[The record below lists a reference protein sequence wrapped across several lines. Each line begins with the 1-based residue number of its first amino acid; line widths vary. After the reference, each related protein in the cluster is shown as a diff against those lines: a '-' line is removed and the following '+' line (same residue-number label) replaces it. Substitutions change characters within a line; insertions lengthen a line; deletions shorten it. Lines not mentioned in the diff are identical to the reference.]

1 LLDALPASDLVGE
14 DVVRPL
20 DGAKLHDFRI
30 LKDRAGR
37 AAADRAYAR
46 MGGSGQARVPF
57 FADERVPMLNT
68 PGMRAA
74 AVDLGK
80 VRVGLAVADELGLM
94 AHPRQYLDGRDQRRV
109 VAELAR
115 LAVAEGITLFVIGL
129 PRQLN
134 GKEGLAAGRARRFAE
149 QLAKRTQA
157 RVELVDEW
165 LSTVEAHARLREQ
178 GTNSREARERVD
190 SAAAAVLLQSWL
202 DGQRAPRDPE
212 EHELSANAA
221 ERERG
226 SAGRDERHDS
236 DDELEEQ
243 DDS

>member
-1 LLDALPASDLVGE
+1 
-14 DVVRPL
+14 
-20 DGAKLHDFRI
+20 
-30 LKDRAGR
+30 
-37 AAADRAYAR
+37 
-46 MGGSGQARVPF
+46 
-57 FADERVPMLNT
+57 MLNR

-109 VAELAR
+109 VADLAR
-115 LAVAEGITLFVIGL
+115 LAVTEGITVFVIGL

-149 QLAKRTQA
+149 QLSKRTPA
-157 RVELVDEW
+157 RVELIDEW

-202 DGQRAPRDPE
+202 DGQRGPRDPE
-212 EHELSANAA
+212 AHELSAPEAA
-221 ERERG
+221 RD
-226 SAGRDERHDS
+226 AAPNGRDARHGG
-236 DDELEEQ
+236 DDEFEEQ
-243 DDS
+243 DDP

>member
-1 LLDALPASDLVGE
+1 
-14 DVVRPL
+14 
-20 DGAKLHDFRI
+20 
-30 LKDRAGR
+30 
-37 AAADRAYAR
+37 
-46 MGGSGQARVPF
+46 
-57 FADERVPMLNT
+57 MLNT

-94 AHPRQYLDGRDQRRV
+94 AHPRPYLDGRDQRRV
-109 VAELAR
+109 VADLAR
-115 LAVAEGITLFVIGL
+115 LAAAEGIGVFVIGL

-149 QLAKRTQA
+149 QLSRRTSA
-157 RVELVDEW
+157 RVELIDEW

-202 DGQRAPRDPE
+202 DGQRAPRDPS
-212 EHELSANAA
+212 EHELSAPEA
-221 ERERG
+221 ERARH
-226 SAGRDERHDS
+226 SAGRDERHS
-236 DDELEEQ
+236 ADDDREEH
-243 DDS
+243 DEP

>member
-1 LLDALPASDLVGE
+1 MLD
-14 DVVRPL
+14 R
-20 DGAKLHDFRI
+20 
-30 LKDRAGR
+30 
-37 AAADRAYAR
+37 
-46 MGGSGQARVPF
+46 
-57 FADERVPMLNT
+57 T
-68 PGMRAA
+68 GMRAA

-115 LAVAEGITLFVIGL
+115 LAQAEGITVFVIGL

-149 QLAKRTQA
+149 QLAKRTPAQI
-157 RVELVDEW
+157 ELVDEW

-202 DGQRAPRDPE
+202 DGRRAPRDPE
-212 EHELSANAA
+212 AHELSAPEATLESGHTA
-221 ERERG
+221 
-226 SAGRDERHDS
+226 RDARHAR
-236 DDELEEQ
+236 DDEFEEQ
-243 DDS
+243 DDP

>member
-1 LLDALPASDLVGE
+1 
-14 DVVRPL
+14 
-20 DGAKLHDFRI
+20 
-30 LKDRAGR
+30 
-37 AAADRAYAR
+37 
-46 MGGSGQARVPF
+46 
-57 FADERVPMLNT
+57 
-68 PGMRAA
+68 MRAA

-115 LAVAEGITLFVIGL
+115 LAVAEGITVFVIGL

-149 QLAKRTQA
+149 QLAKRTPA

-202 DGQRAPRDPE
+202 DGQRAPRDPGLD
-212 EHELSANAA
+212 ELSAPEGA
-221 ERERG
+221 RESSRT
-226 SAGRDERHDS
+226 SRDTRHS
-236 DDELEEQ
+236 EDEFEEQ
-243 DDS
+243 DDP

>member
-1 LLDALPASDLVGE
+1 
-14 DVVRPL
+14 
-20 DGAKLHDFRI
+20 
-30 LKDRAGR
+30 
-37 AAADRAYAR
+37 
-46 MGGSGQARVPF
+46 
-57 FADERVPMLNT
+57 MLNT

-109 VAELAR
+109 VAQLAR
-115 LAVAEGITLFVIGL
+115 LAEAEGITVFVIGL

-178 GTNSREARERVD
+178 GTNSREARERID
-190 SAAAAVLLQSWL
+190 SAAAALLLQSWL

-212 EHELSANAA
+212 EHELSAPGAP
-221 ERERG
+221 ERPDD
-226 SAGRDERHDS
+226 GRDQRYGR
-236 DDELEEQ
+236 DDDLDGQ
-243 DDS
+243 DDP